1 MKGRIINGVF
11 WAVIA
16 VSLIVYCAIE
26 WHNNGCGRESLA
38 CMIGMYGSCLTG
50 VWYTIDQTIKERN
63 QK

>member
-26 WHNNGCGRESLA
+26 WRKNGCGWESLA
-38 CMIGMYGSCLTG
+38 CMIGMYGSCLFA